1 MDLAAWERACQLTA
15 AAVVGQTADGRAQQ
29 HDPLFHNAPNIKMA
43 PASSA
48 YPMMYI
54 LPTSIEARKPRILC
68 ISMIF
73 HVT

>member
-1 MDLAAWERACQLTA
+1 
-15 AAVVGQTADGRAQQ
+15 
-29 HDPLFHNAPNIKMA
+29 
-43 PASSA
+43 
-48 YPMMYI
+48 MMYI